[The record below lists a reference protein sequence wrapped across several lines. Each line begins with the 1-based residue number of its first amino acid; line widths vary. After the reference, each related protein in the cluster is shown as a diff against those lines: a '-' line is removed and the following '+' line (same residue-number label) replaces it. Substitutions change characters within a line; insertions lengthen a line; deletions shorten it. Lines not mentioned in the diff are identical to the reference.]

1 MNKRNIP
8 PWLVFILLLL
18 IIISPI
24 KAEEPVIYFTYLFNW
39 NLNHAGAPVSG
50 MPTLVEQGHNSL
62 LDVFEKH
69 NQWTTQFY
77 FSAYTSDYLQK
88 NYPETINRVKN
99 GIEKGKYGIGTYTLS
114 HPILNL
120 TPYNSLV
127 LQFNTS
133 LDYDQRIW
141 GFKPKSVFLPDTIA
155 HLSLSLLNTSKITR
169 SISARLKRT
178 KV

>member
-1 MNKRNIP
+1 MNKRSIF

-24 KAEEPVIYFTYLFNW
+24 KAQEPVIYFTYLFNW

-50 MPTLVEQGHNSL
+50 IPALVEQGHNSL

-69 NQWTTQFY
+69 DKWTTQFY
-77 FSAYTSDYLQK
+77 LSAYTGDYLQK
-88 NYPETINRVKN
+88 NYPETINRLKN

-120 TPYNSLV
+120 TPYNSLL
-127 LQFNTS
+127 LQLSTS
-133 LDYDQRIW
+133 IEL
-141 GFKPKSVFLPDTIA
+141 
-155 HLSLSLLNTSKITR
+155 
-169 SISARLKRT
+169 
-178 KV
+178 